1 MKRLTVESE
10 EGFTIVAGTDRSQAA
25 TMVIDRG
32 GCTGGPDNQHPKSD
46 QWLYVLSG
54 SATAT
59 VKGEKVKLTP
69 GTLLLIEAGEAHE
82 IVNNGGEPFRTLN
95 IYTPPAY

>member
-1 MKRLTVESE
+1 MKRLTVDSE
-10 EGFTIVAGTDRSQAA
+10 EGFNIIAGTDRSQAA
-25 TMVIDRG
+25 TMAIDRG
-32 GCTGGPDNQHPKSD
+32 GSTGGPDNRHTESD

-69 GTLLLIEAGEAHE
+69 GTLLLIEAGEPHE
-82 IVNNGGEPFRTLN
+82 IVNNGSEPFRTLN
-95 IYTPPAY
+95 FYAPPAY